1 MQGHQKQ
8 LHKATNRKSYAQV
21 TLLIIGIIFIAANLR
36 APITSVG
43 PLISNIKDSLAL
55 SNTAAGIITTLPL
68 LAFAFMS
75 PFAAKFARRYGIE
88 AVLLIAMSI
97 LAIGVVLRS
106 SAGVTSLFVGT
117 LLLGL
122 AISVG
127 NVLMPS
133 LIKREFPEKIGLM
146 TGIYSVSMN
155 LCGAIASG
163 ISIPLAYGLGLG
175 WKGALG
181 CWGMLALIALL
192 IWLPQLR
199 KRKNLAAASVSATSD
214 SASQVNIWR
223 SPIAW
228 QVTIYMGLQSLLFYV
243 SIAWFPDILIQRGMS
258 SSAAGWM
265 LSLMQFAVLPA
276 TFIVPV
282 LAGRMRNQILLII
295 PMTALYLAGL
305 FGILY
310 GGDGWMLP
318 VSFILL
324 GVASGIGFSLSM
336 MFFSLRTRNVQEA
349 AELSG
354 MAQSIGYLVAA
365 LGPTLFGMLHD
376 GTGGWTIPLV
386 MLFIAIIFLF
396 LFGMGAAR
404 NKYV

>member
-1 MQGHQKQ
+1 MQAQQEQIHKVINRSSYKQ
-8 LHKATNRKSYAQV
+8 M

-43 PLISNIKDSLAL
+43 PLISNIKDSLGL

-75 PFAAKFARRYGIE
+75 PFAAKIVRRYGIE

-97 LAIGVVLRS
+97 LTIGVILRS
-106 SAGVTSLFVGT
+106 SAGVTSLFAGT

-122 AISVG
+122 AIAVC

-163 ISIPLAYGLGLG
+163 ISVPLAYGLGLG

-181 CWGMLALIALL
+181 CWGGLALVAFL

-199 KRKNLAAASVSATSD
+199 KRKSLAASISTTST
-214 SASQVNIWR
+214 SSINIWR

-243 SIAWFPDILIQRGMS
+243 SIAWFPDILIQRDMS

-282 LAGRMRNQILLII
+282 IAGRMKNQILLII
-295 PMTALYLAGL
+295 PMTALYLTGL

-310 GGDGWMLP
+310 GGDGWMIP
-318 VSFILL
+318 VSFVIL
-324 GVASGIGFSLSM
+324 GVASGIGFSLAM
-336 MFFSLRTRNVQEA
+336 MFFSLRTRNAQEA

-386 MLFIAIIFLF
+386 MLLITVILLF
-396 LFGMGAAR
+396 TFGMGAAR